1 MLEGEGEVLK
11 KLEEIQQELEVVCKD
26 FVDFGDLELQF
37 ATGLAFAKIF
47 FSLAP
52 IMVFEQCFSIN

>member
-1 MLEGEGEVLK
+1 MLK